1 MCIVRVCM
9 CVHVC
14 GCVCVCIRVYV
25 CVLCVCVCIVC
36 IVCMCVVCV
45 CMCIVCVCSV
55 CVCMCVHVCGCVCPC
70 MCVSVCMYV
79 CMCVGV
85 YVHVCVCV
93 YACVCSVCI
102 VYAYLLCVCTV
113 CICVQCVLCVCVC
126 VLCVCVCVLCVCA
139 CVVLCVYTLA
149 SFLVLAHTRLLPSS
163 RPFLSRAVPSAPRAL
178 FPPPGSGLP
187 CAPWTDHLEKP
198 EAHDLREPRC
208 GSGLPGSHSTRPPS
222 RGENC
227 GSERRALFTETP
239 HDMTARTGE
248 DVEMA
253 CSFRGSGS
261 PSYSLEIQWW
271 YVRSHRDWTDKQAW
285 ASSQLKAS
293 QQEDAGKEATKISVV
308 KVVGSNISHKLRLS
322 RVKPTDEGTY
332 ECRVIDF
339 SDGKARHHK
348 VKAYLRVQPGE
359 NSVLHLPE
367 APPAAPA
374 PPPPKPGKE
383 LRKRSVDQEACSL

>member
-1 MCIVRVCM
+1 MGAPLGVALGAL
-9 CVHVC
+9 H
-14 GCVCVCIRVYV
+14 YV
-25 CVLCVCVCIVC
+25 AL
-36 IVCMCVVCV
+36 
-45 CMCIVCVCSV
+45 
-55 CVCMCVHVCGCVCPC
+55 
-70 MCVSVCMYV
+70 
-79 CMCVGV
+79 
-85 YVHVCVCV
+85 
-93 YACVCSVCI
+93 
-102 VYAYLLCVCTV
+102 
-113 CICVQCVLCVCVC
+113 
-126 VLCVCVCVLCVCA
+126 
-139 CVVLCVYTLA
+139 
-149 SFLVLAHTRLLPSS
+149 FLQLGGAS
-163 RPFLSRAVPSAPRAL
+163 RPA
-178 FPPPGSGLP
+178 GH
-187 CAPWTDHLEKP
+187 APWDNHI
-198 EAHDLREPRC
+198 
-208 GSGLPGSHSTRPPS
+208 SGH
-222 RGENC
+222 
-227 GSERRALFTETP
+227 ALFTETP

-271 YVRSHRDWTDKQAW
+271 YVRSHRDWTDKQGW
-285 ASSQLKAS
+285 ASNQLKAS
-293 QQEDAGKEATKISVV
+293 QQEDAGKDATKISVV

-383 LRKRSVDQEACSL
+383 LRKRSVDEEACSL

>member
-1 MCIVRVCM
+1 MGAPLAVALGAL
-9 CVHVC
+9 H
-14 GCVCVCIRVYV
+14 
-25 CVLCVCVCIVC
+25 
-36 IVCMCVVCV
+36 
-45 CMCIVCVCSV
+45 
-55 CVCMCVHVCGCVCPC
+55 
-70 MCVSVCMYV
+70 
-79 CMCVGV
+79 
-85 YVHVCVCV
+85 
-93 YACVCSVCI
+93 
-102 VYAYLLCVCTV
+102 YL
-113 CICVQCVLCVCVC
+113 
-126 VLCVCVCVLCVCA
+126 
-139 CVVLCVYTLA
+139 
-149 SFLVLAHTRLLPSS
+149 
-163 RPFLSRAVPSAPRAL
+163 AL
-178 FPPPGSGLP
+178 FLQLGGATRPAGH
-187 CAPWTDHLEKP
+187 APWDNHV
-198 EAHDLREPRC
+198 
-208 GSGLPGSHSTRPPS
+208 SGH
-222 RGENC
+222 
-227 GSERRALFTETP
+227 ALFTETP

-285 ASSQLKAS
+285 ASNQRRWISRAQGWSSLS
-293 QQEDAGKEATKISVV
+293 FSPGLGDPVMQQAVV

-383 LRKRSVDQEACSL
+383 LRKRSVDEEACSL